1 MLTKRSPNGTLTQLT
16 IPHSSVEAKTPCRS
30 VFIYDQ
36 SMVESV
42 VKYASTGTCQ
52 DPQKR
57 M

>member
-1 MLTKRSPNGTLTQLT
+1 MLTKCSPNGAVTQLT

-30 VFIYDQ
+30 VLIYAQ
-36 SMVESV
+36 IMVEAV
-42 VKYASTGTCQ
+42 VRYASTGTCQ